1 MNWKVKHL
9 TFGVKQFRCT
19 SCASESTT
27 ATNINPGIHRGVKK
41 PDKFKGFEK
50 AIQRFSALP
59 KLNDAYYKEVRQY
72 SKLTHKRKVI
82 PESFCSRKPN
92 KHAKRKNSGV
102 GEKRN
107 GDKITPPLDSP
118 MSCRNIQFEKDRLFK
133 KGKSEVRVL
142 AQRCK
147 WTLGVQRLRKNPHQG
162 KLPGKYEN
170 GRNNFRG
177 AQFKFSGSKF
187 RYRKSKSRT
196 QKFGKR

>member
-27 ATNINPGIHRGVKK
+27 ATNINPVFHKGVL
-41 PDKFKGFEK
+41 K
-50 AIQRFSALP
+50 ARQVQRFRKSDTKIFRTTKIKRRVLQ
-59 KLNDAYYKEVRQY
+59 EVRQY